1 MILVMMA
8 LLKMNKET
16 VITLLFSKPY
26 MTNSKKVTILLR
38 SNHIDAVICSM
49 FLYFSGFEPSE

>member
-1 MILVMMA
+1 MTA

-38 SNHIDAVICSM
+38 SNHVDAVICSM